1 MKYIKIGF
9 WALVAIC
16 LVIVA
21 MGNAT
26 PVQLHAMPGWLA
38 DLVGVSPDITLPLY
52 AVIFAGMA
60 FGLMIGLIWEWLR
73 EHKHRVA
80 MRQRAREVNRLE
92 IEMNRMHREK
102 HDGKDEVLAL
112 LDQPGKS

>member
-21 MGNAT
+21 MANAA
-26 PVQLHAMPGWLA
+26 PVQLRAMPQWLA
-38 DLVGVSPDITLPLY
+38 DLVGMSPDVTLPLY
-52 AVIFAGMA
+52 IVIFAGVA
-60 FGLMIGLIWEWLR
+60 AGLLIGFIWEWLR
-73 EHKHRVA
+73 EHKHRVT
-80 MRQRAREVNRLE
+80 MRKHGREVNRLE
-92 IEMNRMHREK
+92 HEMRRMHKEK
-102 HDGKDEVLAL
+102 HQGQDDVLAL